1 MRIKL
6 AICDDEQSETE
17 YITRLVQSWA
27 AKSALTADVYTFD
40 SSEAFL
46 FTYDAD
52 KSFDILLLDIQM
64 KQMDGVE
71 LAKELRA
78 DGAQM
83 QIVFITGFPDF
94 IAEGYDVSALHYLM
108 KPVSKEK
115 LTEVLDKAVQLLGAK
130 KTSLLLKIESGQTRV
145 FCDDI
150 TYVEAFA
157 HNVVVYTTSE
167 IIEVKESI
175 SALETAL
182 AEDFCRVHRSYIV
195 GLRHIRQISKTVVY
209 LDDGAEV
216 PLSRRRYDTL
226 NKAFI
231 SYHRGDAQ

>member
-108 KPVSKEK
+108 KPVSEEK
-115 LTEVLDKAVQLLGAK
+115 LMEVLDKAVELLSAK
-130 KTSLLLKIESGQTRV
+130 KTSLLLKTQHGKVRV

-157 HNVVVYTTSE
+157 HNVVVHTISE
-167 IIEVKESI
+167 AIEVKESI

-182 AEDFCRVHRSYIV
+182 ATNFCRVHRSYIV
-195 GLRHIRQISKTVVY
+195 GLRHIRQISKTAVT
-209 LDDGAEV
+209 LDDGTEI

-231 SYHRGDAQ
+231 DYHRWDAK

>member
-17 YITRLVQSWA
+17 YITSLVQSWA
-27 AKSALTADVYTFD
+27 TKSTLTVELYTFD
-40 SSEAFL
+40 SSESFL
-46 FTYDAD
+46 FAYDAD

-71 LAKELRA
+71 LAKKLRA
-78 DGAQM
+78 SGAQM

-108 KPVSKEK
+108 KPVSEEK
-115 LTEVLDKAVQLLGAK
+115 LMEVLDRAVQLLGAK
-130 KTSLLLKIESGQTRV
+130 KTSLLLKTENGQVRA

-167 IIEVKESI
+167 VIEVKESI
-175 SALETAL
+175 STLETAF
-182 AEDFCRVHRSYIV
+182 AKDFCRVHRSYIV
-195 GLRHIRQISKTVVY
+195 GLRHIRQISKAVVI
-209 LDDGAEV
+209 LDDGTKI

-226 NKAFI
+226 NQAFI
-231 SYHRGDAQ
+231 SYHKGDSQ